1 MSATPSWAGRTN
13 GKQWKGGL
21 VNLNG
26 YDAEDPHRQILSGT
40 SARTA
45 SMSTLP
51 AAEAQL
57 IGFYCPVCGYLRSA
71 EGCLPDPVP
80 ICAGST
86 ARTGKQHEPAQ
97 AEALFIR

>member
-1 MSATPSWAGRTN
+1 MSATPSWAGRTDR
-13 GKQWKGGL
+13 GQWKKGL
-21 VNLNG
+21 DLDG
-26 YDAEDPHRQILSGT
+26 YDAEDPPRQILSGT
-40 SARTA
+40 SASTA
-45 SMSTLP
+45 SKSTPP

-80 ICAGST
+80 ICAGSK
-86 ARTGKQHEPAQ
+86 ARIGKQHEPAQ